1 MTKYTELIK
10 AAMKEAGVSLRDMA
24 EVIEVSQ
31 QFINQCVRGDCSMPV
46 YLQSKIVR
54 YLQLKGANINGIHF
68 EVAQE
73 DMRFMDRLNTLKFDE
88 LTALYQIAKGKNVQN

>member
-1 MTKYTELIK
+1 
-10 AAMKEAGVSLRDMA
+10 MKEAGVSLRDIA
-24 EVIEVSQ
+24 EVVEVSR

-54 YLQLKGANINGIHF
+54 YLQLKGANIGGIHF

-73 DMRFMDRLNTLKFDE
+73 DMRFMDRLNTLTVDE
-88 LTALYQIAKGKNVQN
+88 LTELHKIAKNVQE

>member
-54 YLQLKGANINGIHF
+54 YLQLKGANIKGIHF

-73 DMRFMDRLNTLKFDE
+73 DMRFMDRLNTLTADE
-88 LTALYQIAKGKNVQN
+88 LTELHKIARSENV

>member
-10 AAMKEAGVSLRDMA
+10 AAMKDSGVSLRDIA
-24 EVIEVSQ
+24 EVVEVSQ

-54 YLQLKGANINGIHF
+54 YLQFKGANTGGIHF
-68 EVAQE
+68 EIAQE
-73 DMRFMDRLNTLKFDE
+73 DMRFMDRLNTLTVDE
-88 LTALYQIAKGKNVQN
+88 LMELHKIARGENV

>member
-1 MTKYTELIK
+1 MMTKYTELIK
-10 AAMKEAGVSLRDMA
+10 AAMKEAGVSLRDIA
-24 EVIEVSQ
+24 EVVEVSQ

-54 YLQLKGANINGIHF
+54 YLQLKGANIKGIHV

-73 DMRFMDRLNTLKFDE
+73 DIRFMDRLNTLTADE
-88 LTALYQIAKGKNVQN
+88 LTELHKIAMGENV

>member
-10 AAMKEAGVSLRDMA
+10 SAMKEAGVSLRDIA

-54 YLQLKGANINGIHF
+54 YLQLKGANTQRIHF

-73 DMRFMDRLNTLKFDE
+73 DMRFMDRLNTLTMDE
-88 LTALYQIAKGKNVQN
+88 LTELHKIAKNVQE

>member
-10 AAMKEAGVSLRDMA
+10 AAMKEVGVSLRDMA

-73 DMRFMDRLNTLKFDE
+73 DMRFMDRLNTLTSEE
-88 LTALYQIAKGKNVQN
+88 LTELHKIAKNVQE

>member
-10 AAMKEAGVSLRDMA
+10 AAMKEAGVSLRDLS
-24 EVIEVSQ
+24 EVVEVSQ

-73 DMRFMDRLNTLKFDE
+73 DIRFIDRLNTLTVDE
-88 LTALYQIAKGKNVQN
+88 LAELHKIAKNVQE

>member
-10 AAMKEAGVSLRDMA
+10 AAMKDAGVSLRDLS
-24 EVIEVSQ
+24 EVVEVSQ

-73 DMRFMDRLNTLKFDE
+73 DMRFMDRLNTLTSEE
-88 LTALYQIAKGKNVQN
+88 LTELHKIARGGNV

>member
-1 MTKYTELIK
+1 
-10 AAMKEAGVSLRDMA
+10 MKEAGVSLRDMA

-54 YLQLKGANINGIHF
+54 YLQLKGANISGIHV

-73 DMRFMDRLNTLKFDE
+73 DMRFMDRLNTLTMDE
-88 LTALYQIAKGKNVQN
+88 LTELHKIAKNVQE

>member
-1 MTKYTELIK
+1 
-10 AAMKEAGVSLRDMA
+10 MKEAGVSLRDMA

-54 YLQLKGANINGIHF
+54 YLQLKGANIQGIHF

-73 DMRFMDRLNTLKFDE
+73 DMRFMDRLNTLTSEE
-88 LTALYQIAKGKNVQN
+88 LTELHKIAKNVQE

>member
-10 AAMKEAGVSLRDMA
+10 AAMKEAGVSLRDIA
-24 EVIEVSQ
+24 EVVEVSQ
-31 QFINQCVRGDCSMPV
+31 QFINQCVRGYCSMPV

-54 YLQLKGANINGIHF
+54 YLQLKGANTQRIHF

-73 DMRFMDRLNTLKFDE
+73 DIRFMDRLNTLTVDE
-88 LTALYQIAKGKNVQN
+88 LTELHKIAKNVQE

>member
-1 MTKYTELIK
+1 MMTKYTELIK

-54 YLQLKGANINGIHF
+54 YLQLKGANIKGIHF

-73 DMRFMDRLNTLKFDE
+73 DIRFMDRLNTLTADE
-88 LTALYQIAKGKNVQN
+88 LTELHKIAMGENV

>member
-1 MTKYTELIK
+1 MTKYTEIIK
-10 AAMKEAGVSLRDMA
+10 AAMKEAGVSLRDLS
-24 EVIEVSQ
+24 EVVEVSK

-54 YLQLKGANINGIHF
+54 YLQLKGANIGGIHF

-73 DMRFMDRLNTLKFDE
+73 DMRFMDRLNTLTVDE
-88 LTALYQIAKGKNVQN
+88 LTELHKIAKNVQE

>member
-1 MTKYTELIK
+1 MMTKYTELIK
-10 AAMKEAGVSLRDMA
+10 AAMKESGVSLRDLS

-54 YLQLKGANINGIHF
+54 YLQLKGANIGGIHV

-73 DMRFMDRLNTLKFDE
+73 DMRFMDRLNTLTADE
-88 LTALYQIAKGKNVQN
+88 LTELHKIAKNVQN

>member
-1 MTKYTELIK
+1 
-10 AAMKEAGVSLRDMA
+10 MKEAGVSLRDMA
-24 EVIEVSQ
+24 EVVEVSQ

-54 YLQLKGANINGIHF
+54 YLQLKGANTQRIHF

-73 DMRFMDRLNTLKFDE
+73 DMRFMDRLNTLTVDE
-88 LTALYQIAKGKNVQN
+88 LTELHKIAKNVQE

>member
-10 AAMKEAGVSLRDMA
+10 SAMKEAGVSLRDIA

-54 YLQLKGANINGIHF
+54 YLQLKGANIGGIHF

-73 DMRFMDRLNTLKFDE
+73 DMRFMDRLNTLTVDE
-88 LTALYQIAKGKNVQN
+88 LTELHKIAKNVQE

>member
-10 AAMKEAGVSLRDMA
+10 AAMKEAGVSLRDLS
-24 EVIEVSQ
+24 EVVEVSQ

-68 EVAQE
+68 EVAKE
-73 DMRFMDRLNTLKFDE
+73 DMRFIDRLNTLTVDE
-88 LTALYQIAKGKNVQN
+88 LTELHKIAKNVQE

>member
-1 MTKYTELIK
+1 MMTKYTELIK
-10 AAMKEAGVSLRDMA
+10 AAMKEAGVSLRDIA
-24 EVIEVSQ
+24 EVVEVSQ

-68 EVAQE
+68 EVAKE
-73 DMRFMDRLNTLKFDE
+73 DMRFIDRLNTLTVDE
-88 LTALYQIAKGKNVQN
+88 LTELHKIAKNVQE

>member
-1 MTKYTELIK
+1 MMTKYTELIK
-10 AAMKEAGVSLRDMA
+10 AAMKEVGVSLRDIA
-24 EVIEVSQ
+24 EVVEVSQ

-54 YLQLKGANINGIHF
+54 YLQLKGANIGGIHV

-73 DMRFMDRLNTLKFDE
+73 DMRFMDRLNTLTSEE
-88 LTALYQIAKGKNVQN
+88 LTELHKIAKNVQE

>member
-1 MTKYTELIK
+1 
-10 AAMKEAGVSLRDMA
+10 MKESGVSLRDLS
-24 EVIEVSQ
+24 EVVEVSQ

-54 YLQLKGANINGIHF
+54 YLQLKGANINGIHV

-73 DMRFMDRLNTLKFDE
+73 DMRFMDRLNTLTADE
-88 LTALYQIAKGKNVQN
+88 LTELHKIAKNVQN

>member
-1 MTKYTELIK
+1 
-10 AAMKEAGVSLRDMA
+10 MKEAGVSLRDIA

-54 YLQLKGANINGIHF
+54 YLQLKGANIGGIHF

-73 DMRFMDRLNTLKFDE
+73 DMRFMDRLNTLTVDE
-88 LTALYQIAKGKNVQN
+88 LTELHKIAKNVQE

>member
-1 MTKYTELIK
+1 MMTKYTELIK

-24 EVIEVSQ
+24 EVIEVSH

-54 YLQLKGANINGIHF
+54 YLQLKGANIGGIHF

-73 DMRFMDRLNTLKFDE
+73 DMRFMDRLNTLTVDE
-88 LTALYQIAKGKNVQN
+88 LTELHKIAKNVQE

>member
-1 MTKYTELIK
+1 MMKYTELIK
-10 AAMKEAGVSLRDMA
+10 AAMKEAGVSLRDIA
-24 EVIEVSQ
+24 EVVEVSQ

-73 DMRFMDRLNTLKFDE
+73 DIRFIDRLNTLTVDE
-88 LTALYQIAKGKNVQN
+88 LTELHKIAKNVQE

>member
-10 AAMKEAGVSLRDMA
+10 AAMKEAGVSLRDIA
-24 EVIEVSQ
+24 EVVEVSH

-54 YLQLKGANINGIHF
+54 YLQLKGANIGGIHF

-73 DMRFMDRLNTLKFDE
+73 DMRFMDRLNTLTMDE
-88 LTALYQIAKGKNVQN
+88 LTELHKIARSENV

>member
-10 AAMKEAGVSLRDMA
+10 SAMKEAGVSLRDIA

-73 DMRFMDRLNTLKFDE
+73 DMRFMDRLNTLTADE
-88 LTALYQIAKGKNVQN
+88 LTELHKIAKNVQE

>member
-1 MTKYTELIK
+1 MMIKYTELIK

-24 EVIEVSQ
+24 EVVDVSQ

-54 YLQLKGANINGIHF
+54 YLQLKGANIKGIHF

-73 DMRFMDRLNTLKFDE
+73 DIRFMDRLNTLTVDE
-88 LTALYQIAKGKNVQN
+88 LTELHKIAKNVQN

>member
-10 AAMKEAGVSLRDMA
+10 AAMKEAGVSLRDLS
-24 EVIEVSQ
+24 EVVEVSQ

-54 YLQLKGANINGIHF
+54 YLKLKGANIGGIHV

-73 DMRFMDRLNTLKFDE
+73 DMRFMDRLNTLTMDE
-88 LTALYQIAKGKNVQN
+88 LTELHKIAKNVQEWN

>member
-54 YLQLKGANINGIHF
+54 YLQLKGANIKGIHF

-73 DMRFMDRLNTLKFDE
+73 DIRFMDRLNTLTADE
-88 LTALYQIAKGKNVQN
+88 LTELHKIAMGENV

>member
-1 MTKYTELIK
+1 MMTKYTELIK
-10 AAMKEAGVSLRDMA
+10 AAMKESGVSLRDLS

-54 YLQLKGANINGIHF
+54 YLQLKGANIGGIHV

-73 DMRFMDRLNTLKFDE
+73 DMRFMDRLNTLTADE
-88 LTALYQIAKGKNVQN
+88 LTELHKIAENVQN

>member
-1 MTKYTELIK
+1 MNKYTELIK
-10 AAMKEAGVSLRDMA
+10 AAMKEAGVSLRDLS
-24 EVIEVSQ
+24 EVVEVSQ

-54 YLQLKGANINGIHF
+54 YLQLKGANVHGIHF

-73 DMRFMDRLNTLKFDE
+73 DMRFMDRLNTLTADE
-88 LTALYQIAKGKNVQN
+88 LTELHKIAKNVQE

>member
-1 MTKYTELIK
+1 MNKYTELIK
-10 AAMKEAGVSLRDMA
+10 AAMKEAGVSLRDLS
-24 EVIEVSQ
+24 EVVEVSQ

-54 YLQLKGANINGIHF
+54 YLQLKGANIGGIHF

-73 DMRFMDRLNTLKFDE
+73 DMRFMDRLNTLTSEE
-88 LTALYQIAKGKNVQN
+88 LTELHKIAKNVQE

>member
-1 MTKYTELIK
+1 MMTKYTELIK

-24 EVIEVSQ
+24 EVIEVSH

-54 YLQLKGANINGIHF
+54 YLQLKGANIGGIHF

-73 DMRFMDRLNTLKFDE
+73 DMRFMDRLNTLTVDE
-88 LTALYQIAKGKNVQN
+88 LTELHKIAKNVQA

>member
-1 MTKYTELIK
+1 MMTKYTELIK
-10 AAMKEAGVSLRDMA
+10 AAMKEVGVSLRDIA
-24 EVIEVSQ
+24 EVVEVSQ

-73 DMRFMDRLNTLKFDE
+73 DIRFMDRLNTLTADE
-88 LTALYQIAKGKNVQN
+88 LTELHKIAMGENV

>member
-54 YLQLKGANINGIHF
+54 YLQLKGANIGGIHV

-73 DMRFMDRLNTLKFDE
+73 DMRFMDRLNTLTVDE
-88 LTALYQIAKGKNVQN
+88 LTELHKIAKNVQE

>member
-10 AAMKEAGVSLRDMA
+10 NAMKEAGVSLRDMA
-24 EVIEVSQ
+24 EVVDVSQ

-54 YLQLKGANINGIHF
+54 YLQLKGANTQRIHF

-73 DMRFMDRLNTLKFDE
+73 DMRFMDRLNTLTMDE
-88 LTALYQIAKGKNVQN
+88 LTELHKIAKNVQE